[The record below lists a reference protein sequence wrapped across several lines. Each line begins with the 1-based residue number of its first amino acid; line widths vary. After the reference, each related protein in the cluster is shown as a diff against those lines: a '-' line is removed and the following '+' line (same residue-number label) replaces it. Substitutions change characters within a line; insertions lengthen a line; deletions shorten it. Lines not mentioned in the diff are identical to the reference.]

1 MASASGSTRDRFDAF
16 SAQIRRRRTDRHVVS
31 HRRAGGRSQRTLFAA
46 AERRLPVELGTGWY
60 IRGDLTF
67 ARENQPLLTPDL
79 SQININKLRNN
90 IGAGGGIGLSST
102 TGSEWM

>member
-1 MASASGSTRDRFDAF
+1 MRFP
-16 SAQIRRRRTDRHVVS
+16 
-31 HRRAGGRSQRTLFAA
+31 LKFAA
-46 AERRLPVELGTGWY
+46 AALIATLFHTGALAADLSAPYSPPQNDDYPVELGTGWY